1 VLDREP
7 SDPDAKQIPECDI
20 IGISHAYSLA
30 NSSLSYGQSHRRKSG
45 KDTEIVIRNIN
56 LSKTDVEARQHAST
70 LAMNVAKQ
78 SAIALLKFG
87 EILRFVAHLV
97 PANVDNLDRIQY
109 ELAVENKSRRSRK
122 VFCLLIY

>member
-1 VLDREP
+1 VLRDLEVTDGDETEKLTEP
-7 SDPDAKQIPECDI
+7 EILYVADAL
-20 IGISHAYSLA
+20 SNA
-30 NSSLSYGQSHRRKSG
+30 NAVAGQAHRRKSVQG
-45 KDTEIVIRNIN
+45 TEIEIPEID
-56 LSKTDVEARQHAST
+56 LSETDIKARQAAAT
-70 LAMNVAKQ
+70 LAMAIYKRTT
-78 SAIALLKFG
+78 IALFKFA

>member
-1 VLDREP
+1 
-7 SDPDAKQIPECDI
+7 
-20 IGISHAYSLA
+20 
-30 NSSLSYGQSHRRKSG
+30 
-45 KDTEIVIRNIN
+45 
-56 LSKTDVEARQHAST
+56 
-70 LAMNVAKQ
+70 MNVAKQ